1 MREGASPVETPSLNA
16 GLPPAVDATVK
27 TLLKLAEEG
36 GYRDMAMLAD
46 QTRVTGNRVELVVYG
61 MSCPLCATSLDS
73 EIARLTGYESMTS
86 DLGDGKVVVNF
97 KGDKRPTRGE
107 VADAV
112 QTAGFTLKEFK

>member
-1 MREGASPVETPSLNA
+1 MRIFNIGMLLAVAILTGCQSDRHGGGGGGMTE
-16 GLPPAVDATVK
+16 PALLSDT
-27 TLLKLAEEG
+27 TL
-36 GYRDMAMLAD
+36 
-46 QTRVTGNRVELVVYG
+46 VTGDRIELVVHG

-73 EIARLTGYESMTS
+73 EIARLSGYDSMTS

-97 KGDKRPTRGE
+97 KGDKRPTKGE

>member
-1 MREGASPVETPSLNA
+1 MRVFNI
-16 GLPPAVDATVK
+16 GL
-27 TLLKLAEEG
+27 LLAACILTGCQSDQHG
-36 GYRDMAMLAD
+36 GGSGGMTDPAMLAD
-46 QTRVTGNRVELVVYG
+46 QTRVTGNSVELVVHG

-73 EIARLTGYESMTS
+73 EIARLAGYESMTS

>member
-1 MREGASPVETPSLNA
+1 MQLFKAGIVLVAMMLGGCQSGGHSKSGEGHTASA
-16 GLPPAVDATVK
+16 
-27 TLLKLAEEG
+27 LLT
-36 GYRDMAMLAD
+36 D
-46 QTRVTGNRVELVVYG
+46 QTPVTGNRVELVVHG

-73 EIARLTGYESMTS
+73 EIARLAGYESMTS